1 MYTSNI
7 RVDYDD
13 PPVGRAYIV
22 NKKIWNDDTQQFEP
36 RVFIRIHCTS
46 AELRTQKEWMT
57 AQFGE
62 ARYQGSWWYQEL
74 TNDLWM
80 ADSLATFWYLK
91 NGK

>member
-7 RVDYDD
+7 RVDWADA
-13 PPVGRAYIV
+13 PVGRATVV
-22 NKKIWNDDTQQFEP
+22 NKKIWNDATQQFES

-57 AQFGE
+57 TQFGE